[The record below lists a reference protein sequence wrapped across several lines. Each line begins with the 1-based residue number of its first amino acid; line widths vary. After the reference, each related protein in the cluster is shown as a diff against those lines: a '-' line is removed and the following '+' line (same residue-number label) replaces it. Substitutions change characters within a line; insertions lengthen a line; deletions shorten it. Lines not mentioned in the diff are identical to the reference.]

1 MKKFMS
7 QFIQYAFIGKGEQ
20 GLSDNTIS
28 PESPYPIEEINLSPS
43 EEKRI
48 NTFILALNWVALG
61 TFIVLLMI
69 VIFYIIFRSD
79 QEIPCI
85 IQNILATPAGYLG
98 GVLATF
104 WKKYT
109 AT

>member
-1 MKKFMS
+1 MKKFIS
-7 QFIQYAFIGKGEQ
+7 EFIQYAFIGKSKQ
-20 GLSDNTIS
+20 QLPNDTIS
-28 PESPYPIEEINLSPS
+28 EELAFVVEEIKLSSS
-43 EEKRI
+43 EEKAI
-48 NTFILALNWVALG
+48 NTFILALNWVALF
-61 TFIVLLMI
+61 TFILLLMV
-69 VIFYIIFRSD
+69 VIFYIIFRPD

-85 IQNILATPAGYLG
+85 IENMLATPAGYLG

>member
-1 MKKFMS
+1 MQKFMS
-7 QFIQYAFIGKGEQ
+7 EFIQYAFVGKSEQ
-20 GLSDNTIS
+20 TLPDNTIS
-28 PESPYPIEEINLSPS
+28 EELPLAIEEIKLSSS
-43 EEKRI
+43 EEKAI
-48 NTFILALNWVALG
+48 NTFIIALNWVALG
-61 TFIVLLMI
+61 TFIVLLMV
-69 VIFYIIFRSD
+69 VIFYIIFRSE

-109 AT
+109 AP